1 MNKPGLFAHAANFA
15 PGFLQHGRRTWI
27 GLGIGLLVFAALL
40 IWAALALIG
49 WLWGQTQSLAG
60 VAPGALQGTA
70 RGVLEQVK
78 VFVPGA
84 QGMLDQV
91 KEIVPGAQGMLDQVK
106 ERAPAARDLLAGMVP
121 PALKPQTALPRD
133 VSGDDLGPLARYPGL
148 LRSQWQRSG
157 EQTAVEYEGRAD
169 YAELLD
175 YYAQGFAA
183 QGFVRSVQSATPEA
197 ESHDYVKGSERFILK
212 VAKKP
217 GSLVLVR
224 IETAQP

>member
-91 KEIVPGAQGMLDQVK
+91 KE
-106 ERAPAARDLLAGMVP
+106 RAPAARDLLAGMVP

-169 YAELLD
+169 YAKLLD